1 MRSVRARAAIGATLV
16 VAVALVAAGLAVLSV
31 LRTNLIDQADLQAEV
46 AAREVAGQLALD
58 TAYADLDL
66 DDEEDH
72 PVQVT
77 DEEGRVVFVS
87 KGLRAISGTA
97 STGVSPV
104 PSASAGATPSPG
116 DDDDD
121 DGDDDDGGDSARP
134 ARGEV
139 SSDDPDVSD
148 GTATVDGKQADYRFA
163 AVEATTP
170 AGLTLTVHA
179 GAPLAAEQE
188 AVDTVRG
195 AMLTGLPLLLAVV
208 AGVTWLVTRRA
219 LRPVE
224 GIRREMAAITA
235 SEDLARRVPEP
246 GSRDEIAAL
255 ARTTNETLTVLE
267 ASVERQRRFV
277 ADASHELRSP
287 IASLRTQLEVAE
299 AHPELL
305 DLPGAVADT
314 VRLQVLAADLLL
326 LARLDAGEKPGA
338 ARLEVGAL
346 VREEVSQRTG
356 DRIPVTVE
364 VAEDASYEVNGSRGQ
379 LVRVIGNLLDNA
391 QRHAANRIT
400 VQVAADGGGVRVEV
414 RDDGAGVP
422 DDERERIF
430 ERFVR
435 LDDARSRDDGG
446 AGLGLAIARDV
457 ATRHGGTL
465 TVHRAPEGGAAF
477 RLWLPRA
484 A

>member
-16 VAVALVAAGLAVLSV
+16 VAVALVAAGLAVLLV
-31 LRTNLIDQADLQAEV
+31 LRDNLIGQADLQAEV

-58 TAYADLDL
+58 TRYEDLDL
-66 DDEEDH
+66 DDAEDH

-87 KGLRAISGTA
+87 KGLQAVSGTR
-97 STGVSPV
+97 SPGVSPV
-104 PSASAGATPSPG
+104 PSASVGATASPDDDDD

-121 DGDDDDGGDSARP
+121 DGDDGGRP

-139 SSDDPDVSD
+139 SSDDPDLSD
-148 GTATVDGKQADYRFA
+148 GTATVDGKHADYRFA
-163 AVEATTP
+163 AVEATTS
-170 AGLTLTVHA
+170 AGITLTVHA
-179 GAPLAAEQE
+179 GAPLAPEQE

-195 AMLTGLPLLLAVV
+195 AMLTGLPVLLAVV

-314 VRLQVLAADLLL
+314 VRLQALAADLLL

-346 VREEVSQRTG
+346 VREEVSQRAG

-364 VAEDASYEVNGSRGQ
+364 VAEDAAYEVSGSRGQ
-379 LVRVIGNLLDNA
+379 VARVVGNLLDNA
-391 QRHAANRIT
+391 QRHAEGLVA
-400 VQVAADGGGVRVEV
+400 VSVAADGSGVRVEV

-422 DDERERIF
+422 EDERERIF

-457 ATRHGGTL
+457 AARHGGTL

-484 A
+484 E